1 MNKIFLKECFLQKT
15 NQYEALDV
23 LSKDENDLKLGS
35 FLFLCFD
42 EKKDKEKKLVFAK
55 TKVKDGNIEGEEK
68 TIGILSEEDAKEIKP
83 YLEVGRMDLYEC
95 RISRFDKD
103 GDENKRFSIAIFIVS
118 KEHAN
123 QQQDR
128 AEEILNQLM
137 MKLNLSKL

>member
-1 MNKIFLKECFLQKT
+1 MDEIFLKECFLQKT

-35 FLFLCFD
+35 SLFLCFD
-42 EKKDKEKKLVFAK
+42 EKNDKEKKLVFAK

-118 KEHAN
+118 KDYVNRQQERPDAN
-123 QQQDR
+123 PQHNGEG
-128 AEEILNQLM
+128 A
-137 MKLNLSKL
+137 

>member
-1 MNKIFLKECFLQKT
+1 MQKT

-35 FLFLCFD
+35 SLFLCFD
-42 EKKDKEKKLVFAK
+42 EKNDKEKKLVFAK

-83 YLEVGRMDLYEC
+83 YLEVGRMDLYES

-128 AEEILNQLM
+128 AEANPQPIDDEA
-137 MKLNLSKL
+137 